1 MSKLK
6 RGEFVQKSLDLNL
19 FFLRIMKE
27 HSFFLQTAFISRDED
42 LVARADRFRG
52 IFEELL
58 DATIALADG
67 NASRVVLKSGEVVT
81 DHTLPA
87 EKEAELLTGV
97 PFDTN
102 LTGREAALISGA
114 GDPELADEVAELN
127 RAIIDIT
134 EDLIKFKT
142 KILEGR
148 LECCLFTWHFPL
160 LIGHIRREAI
170 FFVNQLVR
178 LQRGEYLDFWEEIIT
193 EKIFWDRIMAEHSLF
208 IANLLDPSEI
218 NLIETA
224 DDFASR
230 FFKLESRTQQVENL
244 NGGLPIDLLQDEIRS
259 TREIRDFK
267 TTTTE
272 LILDCEIK
280 SIMVPLLAD
289 HVSREA
295 NHFLAILSNNSAPII
310 DDDKDKDKLLCR
322 KNKYHSY

>member
-58 DATIALADG
+58 DATVALVDG

-81 DHTLPA
+81 DHTLSA
-87 EKEAELLTGV
+87 EKKAELLTGV

-193 EKIFWDRIMAEHSLF
+193 EKIFW
-208 IANLLDPSEI
+208 EI
-218 NLIETA
+218 GRA
-224 DDFASR
+224 
-230 FFKLESRTQQVENL
+230 
-244 NGGLPIDLLQDEIRS
+244 
-259 TREIRDFK
+259 
-267 TTTTE
+267 
-272 LILDCEIK
+272 
-280 SIMVPLLAD
+280 
-289 HVSREA
+289 HV
-295 NHFLAILSNNSAPII
+295 
-310 DDDKDKDKLLCR
+310 
-322 KNKYHSY
+322 